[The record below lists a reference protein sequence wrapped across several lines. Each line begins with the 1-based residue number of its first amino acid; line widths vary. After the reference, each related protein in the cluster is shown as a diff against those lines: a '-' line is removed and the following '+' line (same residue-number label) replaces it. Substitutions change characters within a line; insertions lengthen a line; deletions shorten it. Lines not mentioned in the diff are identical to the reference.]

1 MSEKSKAI
9 KRFMEEKV
17 SKLEECDCTKSCQ
30 LPGGIIR
37 EDGASWSEGCQ
48 LCSCVV
54 RPIILFTSRVIS
66 NNMIFE
72 LRFIEIVSSLS

>member
-1 MSEKSKAI
+1 MST
-9 KRFMEEKV
+9 
-17 SKLEECDCTKSCQ
+17 LEECDCTKSCR

-54 RPIILFTSRVIS
+54 S
-66 NNMIFE
+66 NDIFAIPMC
-72 LRFIEIVSSLS
+72 LGIYI

>member
-1 MSEKSKAI
+1 MNPEIDIFSFIFNFQLQAT
-9 KRFMEEKV
+9 EEKV

-54 RPIILFTSRVIS
+54 SSIILY
-66 NNMIFE
+66 N
-72 LRFIEIVSSLS
+72 SLNILHSI

>member
-1 MSEKSKAI
+1 MLVDKVVGRAQQDLTTSFCYSFLFNFQLQAT
-9 KRFMEEKV
+9 EEKV

-54 RPIILFTSRVIS
+54 RPIICITL
-66 NNMIFE
+66 
-72 LRFIEIVSSLS
+72 

>member
-1 MSEKSKAI
+1 
-9 KRFMEEKV
+9 MEEKV

-54 RPIILFTSRVIS
+54 RSIT
-66 NNMIFE
+66 
-72 LRFIEIVSSLS
+72 